1 MDEESIT
8 LLFGVIFLILMIN
21 TTILWSIASSIYG
34 QSPAQPI
41 MLTGNVPDPISSG
54 LSNPVPSPVPSPVPN
69 SQPIMN
75 QGAALSDSPLSIS
88 NPDLSAS
95 VIQIPDPV
103 PGSQPIMNQGAAL
116 SDSPLSISNPDLSAS
131 VIQGQPAGNSG
142 GVIPGSQLIKTN
154 SSTSASTKSI
164 ASYISIEMPETPEME
179 FHPNLQPK
187 IPQRDFDGFV
197 TVYSLTNQDLSQAL
211 PRISMNLVNPPLV
224 IDFSISPLNVRDVKY
239 IEHKEIATLYKENV
253 IVNRT
258 YEDSWFQVIV
268 RNKDTGAIIEED
280 GFGRTYSFENK
291 RQMVVRT
298 GGNYCVEFDGAYATV
313 DLTIRVRDTEITS

>member
-8 LLFGVIFLILMIN
+8 LIFGVIFLILMIN
-21 TTILWSIASSIYG
+21 TTILWSVASSIFG
-34 QSPAQPI
+34 QNPAQPI
-41 MLTGNVPDPISSG
+41 IVTGNVPDPISSS
-54 LSNPVPSPVPSPVPN
+54 LSKPVPSPVPSPAPSPVPN

-131 VIQGQPAGNSG
+131 VIQGEPAGNSG
-142 GVIPGSQLIKTN
+142 GVIPGSHLIKTN

-164 ASYISIEMPETPEME
+164 ASYISIEMPETPEIK
-179 FHPNLQPK
+179 FHPNLQPR
-187 IPQRDFDGFV
+187 IPQRDFDGFI
-197 TVYSLTNQDLSQAL
+197 TVYSLTNQDLSQVL

-224 IDFSISPLNVRDVKY
+224 IDLVFP
-239 IEHKEIATLYKENV
+239 
-253 IVNRT
+253 
-258 YEDSWFQVIV
+258 
-268 RNKDTGAIIEED
+268 
-280 GFGRTYSFENK
+280 
-291 RQMVVRT
+291 
-298 GGNYCVEFDGAYATV
+298 
-313 DLTIRVRDTEITS
+313 

>member
-1 MDEESIT
+1 
-8 LLFGVIFLILMIN
+8 
-21 TTILWSIASSIYG
+21 
-34 QSPAQPI
+34 
-41 MLTGNVPDPISSG
+41 
-54 LSNPVPSPVPSPVPN
+54 
-69 SQPIMN
+69 
-75 QGAALSDSPLSIS
+75 
-88 NPDLSAS
+88 
-95 VIQIPDPV
+95 
-103 PGSQPIMNQGAAL
+103 MNQGAAL

-131 VIQGQPAGNSG
+131 VIQGEPAGNSG
-142 GVIPGSQLIKTN
+142 GVIPGSHLIKTN

-164 ASYISIEMPETPEME
+164 ASYISIEMPETPEIK
-179 FHPNLQPK
+179 FHPNLQPR

-197 TVYSLTNQDLSQAL
+197 TVYSLTNQDLSQVL

-224 IDFSISPLNVRDVKY
+224 IDFSVSPLNVRDVKY
-239 IEHKEIATLYKENV
+239 IEHKEIATVYKENI
-253 IVNRT
+253 IVNRS

-268 RNKDTGAIIEED
+268 RDKDTGGIIEED

>member
-34 QSPAQPI
+34 QNPAQPI

-69 SQPIMN
+69 SQLIMN

-88 NPDLSAS
+88 NS
-95 VIQIPDPV
+95 
-103 PGSQPIMNQGAAL
+103 
-116 SDSPLSISNPDLSAS
+116 DLSAS

-164 ASYISIEMPETPEME
+164 ASYISIEMPETPEIE
-179 FHPNLQPK
+179 FHPNLQPR

-211 PRISMNLVNPPLV
+211 PRISLNLDDPPLV
-224 IDFSISPLNVRDVKY
+224 IDFSVSPLNIRDVKY
-239 IEHKEIATLYKENV
+239 IEHKEIATVYKENV

-268 RNKDTGAIIEED
+268 RDKDTGAIIEED